1 MKSVLRPGLVE
12 TGGAMVSSDKGGT
25 FGQGEHSLPTGA
37 GLP

>member
-12 TGGAMVSSDKGGT
+12 MGSAVVSPDKGGT